1 MTACDRF
8 TDIIVVGFGAAGGVA
23 AIEAHDAGAATIIL
37 EKMSDP
43 GGLSAVS
50 AGGIRVCNDVEECYQ
65 YLLATSGGR
74 TPDNIMRGLAEG
86 MFEAPAYVRKL
97 AEVSGAEVKVTP
109 ALGNYPFPG
118 YESLAYCQVVKVP
131 ALEQANSYPAIRNP
145 TDGTRLFR
153 VLEDN
158 VKARSI
164 PVLYRATAERL
175 IRDAQG
181 TVIGLS
187 ASIDGKTQ
195 NIRARKAVIL
205 ACGGYEHS
213 DEMKRQYFQAQPVLT
228 GSFVGNTGD
237 GIRMAQ
243 EVGADLWHMWHY
255 HGPYGMKHSDPD
267 YELAFYM
274 KAVPMWTPGRADVVS
289 DLGITDLS
297 GKPVSQKALARMA
310 WILVDQNGRRF
321 MDEYPPY
328 PGDTGIRPFDAYD
341 TKQQKFPRIPAFAVF
356 DEEGRKMYPIG
367 RAVANDRNHHYQ
379 WSADNSKEVE
389 LGILHRA
396 ETLAELARQTGMP
409 QARLEQTIADWN
421 AHCAAGSDP
430 DFGRQPDSMVPIK
443 SAPFYWGHIYP
454 VVINTQ
460 GGPVHNI
467 HQQVLNP
474 FGEPIARLY
483 AAGELGSKFGHLYMG
498 GGNLAECFVGGWTA
512 ARHAARLAPLP
523 D

>member
-1 MTACDRF
+1 MAGWDRVA
-8 TDIIVVGFGAAGGVA
+8 DVLVVGFGAAGGVA
-23 AIEAHDAGAATIIL
+23 AIEAHDANASTIIL
-37 EKMSDP
+37 EKMPDP

-50 AGGIRVCNDVEECYQ
+50 AGGIRVCTDVEDCYR

-86 MFEAPAYVRKL
+86 MFQVPDYVRKL
-97 AEVSGAEVKVTP
+97 AKTNGAEVTVTP

-118 YESLAYCQVVKVP
+118 YESLAYCQIARVP
-131 ALEQANSYPAIRNP
+131 ELDGAAGYRAIRGIKE
-145 TDGTRLFR
+145 GTKLFK

-158 VKARSI
+158 VTARNI
-164 PVLYRATAERL
+164 PVLYNAAAERL
-175 IRDAQG
+175 IRDADG
-181 TVIGLS
+181 TIIGLT
-187 ASIDGKTQ
+187 ATVDGKQ
-195 NIRARKAVIL
+195 ERIRARKAVIL

-213 DEMKRQYFQAQPVLT
+213 EEMKRQYFQAQPVLT

-267 YELAFYM
+267 YPLAFYM
-274 KAVPMWTPGRADVVS
+274 KAVPMWTPGRMDQVS
-289 DLGITDLS
+289 DLGVTDAA
-297 GKPVSQKALARMA
+297 GKPVSQKSLARMA

-341 TKQQKFPRIPAFAVF
+341 SKQQKFPRIPAFVVL

-367 RAVANDRNHHYQ
+367 RAIANSRDYHYQ

-396 ETLAELARQTGMP
+396 PTLAALAEQTGIKL
-409 QARLEQTIADWN
+409 AALEKTIVEWN
-421 AHCAAGSDP
+421 DHCARRHDP

-443 SAPFYWGHIYP
+443 TAPFYWGHIYP

-460 GGPVHNI
+460 GGPVHDI

-474 FGEPIARLY
+474 FGEPIPRLY

-512 ARHAARLAPLP
+512 GRHAAGLP
-523 D
+523 SLVD